1 VVVEAKEGSQGSGL
15 TSVIS
20 ANDGRWSRPEATS
33 TSRRGRRSGPAHK
46 TCRWVTAGWPAA
58 AQASAW

>member
-1 VVVEAKEGSQGSGL
+1 VVEATEGSEGSGL

-20 ANDGRWSRPEATS
+20 ANGGRWSRPEATS
-33 TSRRGRRSGPAHK
+33 TSRRERRSVPARK

-58 AQASAW
+58 AKASAW